1 MNDRLNVLSPL
12 VIGQHTLKNRIVF
25 GPHRANFAV
34 ANRPGDRHVSYFE
47 ERARGGA
54 ALIVVEGGVVHPSD
68 YPYENA
74 IFAFKK
80 ETETGYRRIAEA
92 AHRYGSLVAAQ
103 LNHYGGQ
110 ATGGLS
116 RREVWAPS
124 PFPEV
129 NTGEVPKA
137 MEEEDIREVV
147 EGFADCAARLCGLG
161 LDGVEINAGQN
172 SLLRQFLSPL
182 TNFRTDAYGGSLENR
197 ARFCR
202 EVLEAVRRAAGPG
215 PIVGLRICGD
225 EYAPWGGLK
234 PEDSRDLV
242 LHLCGGGL
250 VDYVAV
256 EVGSIYSLHLTAASM
271 RYPEDYAVPPARLMA
286 QSLTVPVCAAGSV
299 VSLELAESLL
309 AEGIQLVEMTRALIA
324 DPYLPVRSGC
334 GEGEIRPCIL
344 CNQGCFVH
352 WEMNPKLTCTVNPR
366 AGREGEMPVSGKPA
380 ARSKKVL
387 VAGAGPA
394 GLEAACTAAE
404 RGHGVV
410 VYDRRDRPG
419 GRLGLA
425 AKVPG
430 CGRFQNIID
439 FLYHRA
445 LSLGVR
451 FHFGRPADQ
460 SAVASESAEAVIA
473 ATGSLPSPLPF
484 PVEPG
489 VDFLISEDILEGSGT
504 VGRRVLLVDLEGGRR
519 AVGTALGLAGRVVKL
534 EFLSP
539 ELLIS
544 PELVPSGE
552 FVHWYREAYQKG
564 IVFRP
569 QLEIVRATPSGLEV
583 IGSYSR
589 KPEHLKGFD
598 TLVAVVPPTPCRG
611 FYEDLQRAGVEV
623 WAAGD
628 CVAPRGLGS
637 AIREGR
643 IAGLKI

>member
-12 VIGQHTLKNRIVF
+12 VMRQHTLKNRIVF
-25 GPHRANFAV
+25 GPHRTNFAV
-34 ANRPGDRHVSYFE
+34 ANRPGDRHVSYYE

-54 ALIVVEGGVVHPSD
+54 GLIVIEGGVVHPSD
-68 YPYENA
+68 YPYESA

-92 AHRYGSLVAAQ
+92 AHRHGSLVAAQ

-129 NTGEVPKA
+129 NTGEISKV
-137 MEEEDIREVV
+137 MEEEDIRGVV

-182 TNFRTDAYGGSLENR
+182 TNFRADAYGGPLENR

-215 PIVGLRICGD
+215 PLVGLRLCGD
-225 EYAPWGGLK
+225 EFAPWGGLK
-234 PEDSRDLV
+234 PEDCRDLA

-271 RYPEDYAVPPARLMA
+271 RHPEDYAAPPARMMA

-324 DPYLPVRSGC
+324 DPYLPVRAGRA
-334 GEGEIRPCIL
+334 EGEVRPCIL

-352 WEMNPKLTCTVNPR
+352 SEMNPMLTCAVNPS
-366 AGREGEMPVSGKPA
+366 AGREGEIPGYVKPVAG
-380 ARSKKVL
+380 SKKVL

-394 GLEAACTAAE
+394 GLEAAGTAAE
-404 RGHGVV
+404 RGHAVV
-410 VYDRRDRPG
+410 VYDQGDRPG

-425 AKVPG
+425 ARAPG
-430 CGRFQNIID
+430 CGRFQNIIE
-439 FLYHRA
+439 FLYRRA

-451 FHFGRPADQ
+451 FRLGRRADLG
-460 SAVASESAEAVIA
+460 SVASESADVVIA
-473 ATGSLPSPLPF
+473 ATGSMPSPLPF

-489 VDFLISEDILEGSGT
+489 AAVWRPEEILAGSAT
-504 VGRRVLLVDLEGGRR
+504 PSRRVLIIDLEGGRR
-519 AVGTALGLAGRVVKL
+519 AVAAALALAGKVEKIEIL
-534 EFLSP
+534 APDLF
-539 ELLIS
+539 IS
-544 PELVPSGE
+544 PELAPGGE
-552 FVHWYREAYQKG
+552 FAYWYRQAFQMG

-569 QLEIVRATPSGLEV
+569 QTEIVKATASYVEALGRFSG
-583 IGSYSR
+583 
-589 KPEHLKGFD
+589 KTEHLKDFD
-598 TLVAVVPPTPCRG
+598 TLVAVVPPIPCRG
-611 FYEDLQRAGVEV
+611 FYDDLTGAGVEV
-623 WAAGD
+623 RAAGD
-628 CVAPRGLGS
+628 CVAPRGLGA

-643 IAGLKI
+643 AAGLKI

>member
-1 MNDRLNVLSPL
+1 LNDRLNVLSPL

-25 GPHRANFAV
+25 GPHRTNFAV

-366 AGREGEMPVSGKPA
+366 AGREGEMPGFGKPA
-380 ARSKKVL
+380 ARPKKVL

-473 ATGSLPSPLPF
+473 ATGSLPSPA
-484 PVEPG
+484 
-489 VDFLISEDILEGSGT
+489 ISGGT
-504 VGRRVLLVDLEGGRR
+504 R
-519 AVGTALGLAGRVVKL
+519 
-534 EFLSP
+534 
-539 ELLIS
+539 
-544 PELVPSGE
+544 
-552 FVHWYREAYQKG
+552 
-564 IVFRP
+564 
-569 QLEIVRATPSGLEV
+569 
-583 IGSYSR
+583 
-589 KPEHLKGFD
+589 
-598 TLVAVVPPTPCRG
+598 C
-611 FYEDLQRAGVEV
+611 
-623 WAAGD
+623 
-628 CVAPRGLGS
+628 
-637 AIREGR
+637 
-643 IAGLKI
+643 

>member
-1 MNDRLNVLSPL
+1 MNHRLNVLSPL
-12 VIGQHTLKNRIVF
+12 VIRQHKLKNRIVF
-25 GPHRANFAV
+25 GPHRTNFAV
-34 ANRPGDRHVSYFE
+34 NHGPGDRHVSYYE
-47 ERARGGA
+47 ERARSGA
-54 ALIVVEGGVVHPSD
+54 ALIIVEGGVVHPSD

-74 IFAFKK
+74 IFAFQK

-92 AHRYGSLVAAQ
+92 VHRHGSLVVAG

-137 MEEEDIREVV
+137 MEEEDIRGVV
-147 EGFADCAARLCGLG
+147 AGFAECAARLCALG
-161 LDGVEINAGQN
+161 LDGVEINAGQH

-182 TNFRTDAYGGSLENR
+182 TNFRTDAYGASLENR

-215 PIVGLRICGD
+215 PIVGLRLCGD

-234 PEDSRDLV
+234 PEDSRDLA
-242 LHLCGGGL
+242 LHLCSGGL

-256 EVGSIYSLHLTAASM
+256 EVGSIYSLYLTAASM
-271 RYPEDYAVPPARLMA
+271 CHPEDYAAPPARLMA
-286 QSLTVPVCAAGSV
+286 QSLAVPVCATGSV

-324 DPYLPVRSGC
+324 DPFLPVRSGC
-334 GEGEIRPCIL
+334 AGDEARPCIL

-352 WEMNPKLTCTVNPR
+352 WEMNPMLTCAVNPR

-410 VYDRRDRPG
+410 VYERWERPG

-439 FLYHRA
+439 YLYHRA
-445 LSLGVR
+445 LSLGVQFR
-451 FHFGRPADQ
+451 FGRLADQ
-460 SAVASESAEAVIA
+460 STVASESAEAVIA

-489 VDFLISEDILEGSGT
+489 VDFLMPEDILEGSGA

-519 AVGTALGLAGRVVKL
+519 AVGTALGLAGRVEKL

-539 ELLIS
+539 ELVIS

-552 FVHWYREAYQKG
+552 FVHWYQEAYQKG
-564 IVFRP
+564 IVFRT
-569 QLEIVRATPSGLEV
+569 QLEIVRATPSGVEV
-583 IGSYSR
+583 LGSYSR

-598 TLVAVVPPTPCRG
+598 TLVAVVPPTPSRDL
-611 FYEDLQRAGVEV
+611 YDELQRAGVEV

-628 CVAPRGLGS
+628 CVAPRGLGA

-643 IAGLKI
+643 SAGLKI